1 MKRVNNGPMSLP
13 TATSLPASS
22 QESGVFNI
30 RFIYCPRPQNIAR
43 SLIPTFNL
51 GPVLE
56 TAVGTIQSPPT
67 PAPSKWQFSLSF
79 LLPPL
84 PLYFSRSNLYYHGA
98 LFFSDKSIEGST
110 RTSNRSSPFA
120 CTTST
125 SRTPHRSHGL
135 HVRSL
140 FLRYGC
146 RSGPSFLFTMD
157 T

>member
-1 MKRVNNGPMSLP
+1 MAPPCRISIKPSL
-13 TATSLPASS
+13 LASF
-22 QESGVFNI
+22 QDSGVFNI
-30 RFIYCPRPQNIAR
+30 RFICCSRPRIVAR
-43 SLIPTFNL
+43 SIIPTL
-51 GPVLE
+51 LVGSVLE

-67 PAPSKWQFSLSF
+67 PAPSIWQFSLSF